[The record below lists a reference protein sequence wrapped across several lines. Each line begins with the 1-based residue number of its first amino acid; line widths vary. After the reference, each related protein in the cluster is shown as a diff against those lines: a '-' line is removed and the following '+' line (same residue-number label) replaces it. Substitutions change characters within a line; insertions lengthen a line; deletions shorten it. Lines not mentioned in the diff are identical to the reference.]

1 MCNGNRINSSS
12 FPEVKDDRIE
22 LDVNTDV
29 DTESMLWLGIAA
41 SNSLTRKTTRL
52 ESGTC
57 NLTSSTLHR
66 HKIMKN
72 VMVAN
77 IRVPRLMRP
86 CRVFFT

>member
-41 SNSLTRKTTRL
+41 SNSLTRKTTGL
-52 ESGTC
+52 APV
-57 NLTSSTLHR
+57 TSSKLHR
-66 HKIMKN
+66 PKIINNNDMVVNKN
-72 VMVAN
+72 MSTSDSAD
-77 IRVPRLMRP
+77 LLRP
-86 CRVFFT
+86 ES